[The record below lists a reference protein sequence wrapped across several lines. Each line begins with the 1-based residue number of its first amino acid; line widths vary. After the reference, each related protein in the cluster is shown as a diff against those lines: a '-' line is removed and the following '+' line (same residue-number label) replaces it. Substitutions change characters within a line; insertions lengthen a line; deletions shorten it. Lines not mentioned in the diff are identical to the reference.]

1 MEKIVA
7 AKEKL
12 PGYLT
17 QLAAKGMPQS
27 VIDELLTMDPIEAV
41 EYARILLRSPT
52 KFDSVK
58 DLAERDKAA
67 SKKLAA
73 ASLGSSEDF
82 SEAGKTAGTNFAN
95 NLLSAVDNIIGNALP
110 NLTGIASALGKTQN
124 TAQTDKSA
132 SNNGSTDSTVTD
144 TSKTNALLESIAIL
158 LNSSLGNGI
167 SVSFNPTIETSV
179 TMDGETVA
187 KGISQKQYEQKVRT
201 ST

>member
-1 MEKIVA
+1 M
-7 AKEKL
+7 
-12 PGYLT
+12 
-17 QLAAKGMPQS
+17 
-27 VIDELLTMDPIEAV
+27 
-41 EYARILLRSPT
+41 
-52 KFDSVK
+52 
-58 DLAERDKAA
+58 
-67 SKKLAA
+67 
-73 ASLGSSEDF
+73 
-82 SEAGKTAGTNFAN
+82 
-95 NLLSAVDNIIGNALP
+95 P
-110 NLTGIASALGKTQN
+110 NLTGIASALGRTQN
-124 TAQTDKSA
+124 TAQTLNDKSA